1 MKIKDQK
8 GVAAIE
14 FAIVL
19 PVLVVLLFAT
29 IEFGVLLFNKQVIT
43 NASREGARAG
53 IVAADPRLTD
63 GEISSV
69 VTTYVGNNL
78 ITFGSATAPQILTDP
93 AGNRDGLTFGADL
106 KVTVSYDYDFLVLS
120 NFGIG
125 GVTLTSNTV
134 MKME

>member
-19 PVLVVLLFAT
+19 PVLVILIFGT
-29 IEFGVLLFNKQVIT
+29 IEFGLLLYNKQIIT

-53 IVAADPRLTD
+53 IVAGSSRVTD
-63 GEISSV
+63 GEISGV
-69 VTTYVGNNL
+69 VTTYTGNNL
-78 ITFGSATAPQILTDP
+78 ITFGSPTPPQILTDP
-93 AGNRDGLTFGADL
+93 AGNRDALTFGADL
-106 KVTVSYDYDFLVLS
+106 KVTVSYDYGFLVLA

-125 GVTLTSNTV
+125 DITLTSDTV
-134 MKME
+134 MRME